1 MRGAGDSIGIA
12 INFYLQTHAAPNKV
26 VNFRLDASDATLST
40 DSTVNAYLTVQ
51 DFVHSN
57 AIDRKHAFS
66 ISLQYN
72 QFSLSGV
79 YLGSGEEFNKT
90 VKPAVLEAL
99 KDLPNP
105 TLSAQEFGWLESLT
119 DLNDGEPLQISEPYK
134 ARKNFFAK
142 SVIVPEPG
150 LSADRVR
157 PYIDYILNT
166 DAPTPFFAYL
176 DLYGGRDSQINTKV
190 SSF

>member
-79 YLGSGEEFNKT
+79 YLGSGEEFNKS
-90 VKPAVLEAL
+90 VKPAVLDAL

-166 DAPTPFFAYL
+166 DAPTSFFAYL